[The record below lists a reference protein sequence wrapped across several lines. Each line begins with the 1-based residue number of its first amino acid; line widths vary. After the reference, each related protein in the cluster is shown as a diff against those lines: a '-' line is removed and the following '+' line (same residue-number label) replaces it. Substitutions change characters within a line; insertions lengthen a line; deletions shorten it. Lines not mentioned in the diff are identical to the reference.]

1 MAVRYRRSSSLE
13 GHAQVIGRFVLPR
26 VAGCVKGGAS
36 RARER
41 DDANVDIPCRPDIAL
56 SRKHLGRSTDVISL
70 HQRGVLVTRIRRKTR
85 CREKNVVKR
94 IQSKKKAKQSVWA
107 IPVNRVLTLF
117 RHLLK
122 VISKLSRS
130 GKAFS
135 LCPVLIH
142 PSRNDLPSEPR
153 S

>member
-94 IQSKKKAKQSVWA
+94 IQSKKKSEA
-107 IPVNRVLTLF
+107 IRL
-117 RHLLK
+117 
-122 VISKLSRS
+122 
-130 GKAFS
+130 GD
-135 LCPVLIH
+135 
-142 PSRNDLPSEPR
+142 PSQQGFNVVPTSAEGNLQAE
-153 S
+153 